1 MTGQPQ
7 LLLVQRR
14 FWALIAEGMSS
25 EDAAVAVGVSITAG
39 RKWFRRF
46 GEPTNPWSTRPEA
59 ASADP

>member
-46 GEPTNPWSTRPEA
+46 GG
-59 ASADP
+59 